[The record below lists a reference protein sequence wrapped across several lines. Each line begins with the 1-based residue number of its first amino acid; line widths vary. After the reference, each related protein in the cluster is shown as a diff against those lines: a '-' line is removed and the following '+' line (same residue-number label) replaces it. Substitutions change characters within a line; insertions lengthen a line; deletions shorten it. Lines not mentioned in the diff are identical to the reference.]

1 MISHGRV
8 QRFIPNLV
16 ASMIDGLTQTGNSNS
31 YSTEDDQ
38 PHGPVQLDSGLHG
51 YDDLL
56 NNPFVGIF
64 RCRLHS
70 GDILAINQK
79 ALELF
84 HIPAERYT
92 RISLYD
98 VLEQYAGATPILRNP
113 ASYRKTEN
121 QEIAYS
127 VNGDVR
133 WLSLSYQSYPDN
145 DILKGIVL
153 DITEKKRQEQ
163 TLKSIQEEMDLFI
176 YHASHQIKSPL
187 TTILGATYLVKRD
200 NGSEQAIHFYSGI
213 IEDQV
218 KRLDNI
224 FKELMHVYSN
234 SQVVVQR
241 DLIDFH
247 SLIENL
253 MIELGPRFPDVRVS
267 YGISAAD
274 EFYGDSVRL
283 RLLLQNLISNAMK
296 FQKPGESNPW
306 ISVRIETSVR
316 DVVLTVEDNGIGIDE
331 QTRDQDIFKI
341 FFKGSEISKK
351 GFGIGLFLV
360 KNIVEKLEGTI
371 QVKSSANGSTFQ
383 VTIPNGKIKAT
394 SGAHA
399 L

>member
-1 MISHGRV
+1 
-8 QRFIPNLV
+8 
-16 ASMIDGLTQTGNSNS
+16 MIDGLTHTGKTNS
-31 YSTEDDQ
+31 YRTDDDQ
-38 PHGPVQLDSGLHG
+38 PHRPADMVSGMYG

-64 RCRLHS
+64 RCRLQS

-84 HIPAERYT
+84 CIPVERYT
-92 RISLYD
+92 RVSLYD
-98 VLEQYAGATPILRNP
+98 VLEQYAGGMPILRTP
-113 ASYRKTEN
+113 DRYRKTEN
-121 QEIAYS
+121 QEIAYT
-127 VNGDVR
+127 VEGDVR
-133 WLSLSYQSYPDN
+133 WLSLSYQSYPEQ

-187 TTILGATYLVKRD
+187 TTILGATYLLKRD
-200 NGSEQAIHFYSGI
+200 NHSEQAIHFYSGI

-234 SQVVVQR
+234 SQVVVQH

-253 MIELGPRFPDVRVS
+253 MIELGPRYPDVRVS
-267 YGISAAD
+267 YSISAAD
-274 EFYGDSVRL
+274 EFHGDSVRL

-296 FQKPGESNPW
+296 FQKPGEPNPW
-306 ISVRIETSVR
+306 ISVRIETSVQ

-341 FFKGSEISKK
+341 FFKGSEMSKK

-360 KNIVEKLEGTI
+360 KNIVEKLQGVI

-383 VTIPNGKIKAT
+383 VTIPNGKTKVSFGT
-394 SGAHA
+394 GS

>member
-1 MISHGRV
+1 
-8 QRFIPNLV
+8 
-16 ASMIDGLTQTGNSNS
+16 MIDGLTDTGKTNS
-31 YSTEDDQ
+31 YSTDDDQ
-38 PHGPVQLDSGLHG
+38 PHRPADMVSGMYG

-64 RCRLHS
+64 RCRLQS

-84 HIPAERYT
+84 CIPVERYT
-92 RISLYD
+92 RVSLYD
-98 VLEQYAGATPILRNP
+98 VLEQYAGGMPILRTP
-113 ASYRKTEN
+113 DRYRKTEN
-121 QEIAYS
+121 QEIAYT
-127 VNGDVR
+127 VEGDVR
-133 WLSLSYQSYPDN
+133 WLSLSYQSYPEQ

-187 TTILGATYLVKRD
+187 TTILGATYLLKRD
-200 NGSEQAIHFYSGI
+200 NHSEQAIHFYSGI

-234 SQVVVQR
+234 SQVVVQH

-253 MIELGPRFPDVRVS
+253 MIELGPRYPDVRVS
-267 YGISAAD
+267 YSISAAD
-274 EFYGDSVRL
+274 EFHGDSVRL

-296 FQKPGESNPW
+296 FQKPGEPNPW
-306 ISVRIETSVR
+306 ISVRIETSVQ

-341 FFKGSEISKK
+341 FFKGSEMSKK

-360 KNIVEKLEGTI
+360 KNIVEKLQGVI

-383 VTIPNGKIKAT
+383 VTIPNGKTKVSFGT
-394 SGAHA
+394 GS